1 MKRVTLFFFILS
13 YAWAPELFAQIDPNP
28 VPPYVDATDLRKV
41 IRKKKSSEEETG
53 TPQKGKL
60 MKFIVPIFGANPTLG
75 AFYGVGGTGAI
86 FLGDPQTTSIS
97 SMNA

>member
-1 MKRVTLFFFILS
+1 M
-13 YAWAPELFAQIDPNP
+13 YAQIDRTSTPQ
-28 VPPYVDATDLRKV
+28 YVDATDLRKV
-41 IRKKKSSEEETG
+41 VRKKNSTKEEESA

-86 FLGDPQTTSIS
+86 FLGDPETTSIS
-97 SMNA
+97 SQKR